1 MVPPDRG
8 QLLGR
13 AVWKAR
19 YVVVGRRATP
29 FGTASNG
36 KDCPQ
41 NSPGYSH
48 LMQSS
53 RSNSI
58 SNKPYKLA
66 LSDDLHISI
75 FKHREDVEPS
85 QSWPLSSVIDCQIQM
100 VARRK
105 GAPVLPTLVITL
117 MDKERKRRSS
127 RAGGFMSSHKD
138 AAEQSIWFRTPSEED
153 SDELHDWARYILS
166 KKGTNGGE
174 DSPISPSTASFSPR
188 VREGPDCFPRPGS
201 GSLNYRVLHHK
212 SSTTTYST
220 ATTATTAAKERPITI
235 SSDTP
240 SLRSKRSD
248 VSSPSSNFAMQPSAY
263 AIPGQ
268 QYTTVL
274 PSDLPSPVNTTSDFQ
289 GLIDSFP
296 TARRSSTMSSLV
308 RGRENSVSSHIQHA
322 SIPEMGSPTAMSES
336 ILDRAFQLKYIPG
349 SESEV
354 PGEEKLSSLARF
366 DALMRQAEDN
376 RKAREATAKRQQQ
389 HLEEQLVARS
399 AFDDDDSSDSDNAQ
413 DMDDSDA
420 DDNDFAHEAYQG
432 GETPPLI
439 SLKAQRALQFISS
452 RPDLKSPTT
461 SPRPSISRNPT
472 SFHAN
477 VTPVP
482 TQTPPP
488 MRPHTSNGK
497 ARPNVTHR
505 AQSTHIV
512 PSQHGYGFDVARVAE
527 EAKRRP
533 SASAVIPEHYDQTSK
548 RPMSAAPVVGGAAT
562 STRPSRQERA
572 SLGLR

>member
-1 MVPPDRG
+1 
-8 QLLGR
+8 
-13 AVWKAR
+13 
-19 YVVVGRRATP
+19 
-29 FGTASNG
+29 
-36 KDCPQ
+36 
-41 NSPGYSH
+41 
-48 LMQSS
+48 
-53 RSNSI
+53 
-58 SNKPYKLA
+58 
-66 LSDDLHISI
+66 
-75 FKHREDVEPS
+75 
-85 QSWPLSSVIDCQIQM
+85 
-100 VARRK
+100 
-105 GAPVLPTLVITL
+105 
-117 MDKERKRRSS
+117 
-127 RAGGFMSSHKD
+127 
-138 AAEQSIWFRTPSEED
+138 
-153 SDELHDWARYILS
+153 
-166 KKGTNGGE
+166 
-174 DSPISPSTASFSPR
+174 
-188 VREGPDCFPRPGS
+188 
-201 GSLNYRVLHHK
+201 
-212 SSTTTYST
+212 
-220 ATTATTAAKERPITI
+220 
-235 SSDTP
+235 
-240 SLRSKRSD
+240 
-248 VSSPSSNFAMQPSAY
+248 
-263 AIPGQ
+263 
-268 QYTTVL
+268 
-274 PSDLPSPVNTTSDFQ
+274 
-289 GLIDSFP
+289 
-296 TARRSSTMSSLV
+296 
-308 RGRENSVSSHIQHA
+308 
-322 SIPEMGSPTAMSES
+322 MSES

-497 ARPNVTHR
+497 ARPNVAHR

-548 RPMSAAPVVGGAAT
+548 RLSFTEFTKRLSSTSSLLLVQTNVSSASSRRSSDLDSAVTPGA
-562 STRPSRQERA
+562 SVPRA
-572 SLGLR
+572 SLRPPTQNNNNSNNNTGDPNLGVVGRDWDEHEQNKRCSWRGNVGVVGTEGGFF